1 MLAVGA
7 AAAGLHATLPALGVL
22 AAVATVVASGSL
34 TGGPTAA
41 VVLAAVGWLTV
52 AGFSQPPYGQLRLT
66 GPGVARAAVTIA
78 ACGLLATGAGMAARR
93 LTRTFAPRMVVLPG
107 EPGPPAGGSPG
118 GSVVQLAARRADQVA
133 AEVIAREAGTGGFLA
148 EVAPE
153 AELAL
158 IREEQARGRM
168 PAMMG
173 DGISGAPVLAQ
184 PGAGAGM
191 GTGATAAKAA
201 GSIPVPAPNPRS

>member
-1 MLAVGA
+1 
-7 AAAGLHATLPALGVL
+7 
-22 AAVATVVASGSL
+22 
-34 TGGPTAA
+34 
-41 VVLAAVGWLTV
+41 
-52 AGFSQPPYGQLRLT
+52 
-66 GPGVARAAVTIA
+66 
-78 ACGLLATGAGMAARR
+78 
-93 LTRTFAPRMVVLPG
+93 
-107 EPGPPAGGSPG
+107 
-118 GSVVQLAARRADQVA
+118 
-133 AEVIAREAGTGGFLA
+133 
-148 EVAPE
+148 VAPE